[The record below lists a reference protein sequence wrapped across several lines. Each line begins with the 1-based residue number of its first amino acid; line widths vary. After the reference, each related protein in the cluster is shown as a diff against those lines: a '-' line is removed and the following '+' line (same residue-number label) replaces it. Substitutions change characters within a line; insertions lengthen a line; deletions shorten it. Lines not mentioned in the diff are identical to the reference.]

1 MIVIPS
7 LTLRDGACVR
17 LVSGLYTEERIRLD
31 DPLEVARSWARAGFS
46 RLHLVDLDAATG
58 RGENSALVREILHA
72 SEIPVQVAG
81 GVRTEAQIE
90 SLLDAGADRV
100 VCGTRALEDPN
111 WLQEVAES
119 FPEQVV
125 VAADTRGRTVV
136 AHGWSLSLHRNV
148 EHVVESLS
156 ELPLAAIL
164 VTAVHR
170 DGTLA
175 GPDLPL
181 VADVVD
187 AAGEIPVLAAGGV
200 ASLTHLDSL
209 ADSGVAGTI
218 VGMALYEGSLEP
230 RVVASEYGGGPGPI
244 SFEFIA

>member
-1 MIVIPS
+1 LPTSTTADRARWRQI
-7 LTLRDGACVR
+7 A
-17 LVSGLYTEERIRLD
+17 GLFTVERSRLD
-31 DPLEVARSWARAGFS
+31 DPLEYARSWARAGIS

-125 VAADTRGRTVV
+125 VAADTRGRT
-136 AHGWSLSLHRNV
+136 
-148 EHVVESLS
+148 
-156 ELPLAAIL
+156 
-164 VTAVHR
+164 
-170 DGTLA
+170 
-175 GPDLPL
+175 
-181 VADVVD
+181 
-187 AAGEIPVLAAGGV
+187 
-200 ASLTHLDSL
+200 
-209 ADSGVAGTI
+209 
-218 VGMALYEGSLEP
+218 
-230 RVVASEYGGGPGPI
+230 
-244 SFEFIA
+244 